1 MIEKISVTNFKSHAQ
16 TEIKIGRVTALVG
29 PNGCGKTSVL
39 LAIQT
44 LNNLAKPIILGESF
58 NLEIIKNF
66 TRKSSQEVKVSVESG
81 HPQWRVSIEEKLNGG
96 AWDPFFEFE
105 GERWNTSYDSAVK
118 NNPGRLAL
126 REFGEVAYFKAIGQ
140 RISQPSYSSDIR
152 LKVGVDGT
160 NTASV
165 ISDLKTSQE
174 EIFEKIEDDLIKIV
188 PLVKRIR
195 VHRVPKV
202 IKEKRTFAANG
213 NSFVY
218 DEDRQVDAQELI
230 FDTISGDRLPASMVS
245 EGTLLTLALL
255 TILHTSDA
263 SLFLLDDIEQ
273 GLHPLAQ
280 MKLMQILKDFAE
292 KFDRQIIVT
301 SHSPYVVDALKPEDV
316 WVMATDDQG
325 ISHCRRLS
333 EHPNIAN
340 ARDDLTTGEIWS
352 AEGEDWVTKPVQAE
366 AVNA

>member
-1 MIEKISVTNFKSHAQ
+1 M
-16 TEIKIGRVTALVG
+16 
-29 PNGCGKTSVL
+29 
-39 LAIQT
+39 
-44 LNNLAKPIILGESF
+44 
-58 NLEIIKNF
+58 
-66 TRKSSQEVKVSVESG
+66 
-81 HPQWRVSIEEKLNGG
+81 
-96 AWDPFFEFE
+96 
-105 GERWNTSYDSAVK
+105 
-118 NNPGRLAL
+118 
-126 REFGEVAYFKAIGQ
+126 
-140 RISQPSYSSDIR
+140 
-152 LKVGVDGT
+152 
-160 NTASV
+160 
-165 ISDLKTSQE
+165 
-174 EIFEKIEDDLIKIV
+174 
-188 PLVKRIR
+188 
-195 VHRVPKV
+195 HRVPKV

-213 NSFVY
+213 NRFVY

-316 WVMATDDQG
+316 WVMATDEQG

-340 ARDDLTTGEIWS
+340 ARDVLTTGEIWS

>member
-1 MIEKISVTNFKSHAQ
+1 MIEKISVTNFKSHAH
-16 TEIKIGRVTALVG
+16 TEIELGRVTALVG
-29 PNGCGKTSVL
+29 PNGCGKTSLLQSILVL
-39 LAIQT
+39 NQMVRQMVTGSWNWDAVH
-44 LNNLAKPIILGESF
+44 SF
-58 NLEIIKNF
+58 I
-66 TRKSSQEVKVSVESG
+66 RKGQSLDSIRISVTG
-81 HPQWRVSIEEKLNGG
+81 QEKLWGI
-96 AWDPFFEFE
+96 
-105 GERWNTSYDSAVK
+105 K
-118 NNPGRLAL
+118 L
-126 REFGEVAYFKAIGQ
+126 FGDNITDLQGQHEIPPIAKLFGQVIYFKAIS
-140 RISQPSYSSDIR
+140 RRVSEPSYATDIPPK
-152 LKVGVDGT
+152 LGDDGT
-160 NTASV
+160 NTGSV

-174 EIFEKIEDDLIKIV
+174 EVYERIECDLIKIV

-340 ARDDLTTGEIWS
+340 ARDVLTTGEIWS